1 MIKKWT
7 DYIKEDIK
15 PDFVAE
21 DDKYLELIDKIK
33 DMIEITVENNGGEYS
48 TFVDSYN
55 KSPEDF
61 QIEGLINDSDIY
73 DFYLMY
79 RNDID
84 EVLND
89 IKYFDEIP
97 TENNSF
103 GLYEYTLNGTKR
115 TITEIIKML

>member
-1 MIKKWT
+1 
-7 DYIKEDIK
+7 
-15 PDFVAE
+15 
-21 DDKYLELIDKIK
+21 
-33 DMIEITVENNGGEYS
+33 
-48 TFVDSYN
+48 
-55 KSPEDF
+55 
-61 QIEGLINDSDIY
+61 
-73 DFYLMY
+73 MY